1 VFVGEAS
8 ALSALR
14 GKCEP
19 KRRDLGEEIETCG
32 RHRAGCCLLWPRPCT
47 CFGYSGTGHCAE
59 RVQSPLGTTGPSP
72 STLPPQILELWN
84 EVLPVPFFP
93 QIEVEIL
100 SLALGPCAGA
110 SWCCP
115 TMGGWR
121 RSCRGRLSCSWHTC
135 GRGGAGVGTA
145 AASSHPAA
153 TGTARAPSKISA
165 DWRC

>member
-19 KRRDLGEEIETCG
+19 KRRDLSEEIETCG

-84 EVLPVPFFP
+84 EVFPVPFFP

-121 RSCRGRLSCSWHTC
+121 RSCRGLDKNYVCPSFLVWLVVPRWADGEDRALLSHD
-135 GRGGAGVGTA
+135 GALL
-145 AASSHPAA
+145 S
-153 TGTARAPSKISA
+153 
-165 DWRC
+165 